1 MEALNVES
9 SAVEANQID
18 RVSSAVSD
26 NVASPATS
34 PQPHVVVDLTPFF
47 GDDADLPTNVTTLE
61 QLAKLPDDLKSGNPL
76 KPLQYIDEATM
87 EEDDSGDV
95 SEEYYTYQYA
105 LQPMTYAVM
114 FILVVELMERFS
126 YYGIVYTETSY
137 LTGSYNPDWNAG
149 FTAVAASS
157 YVSVSSAIAYT
168 TPFLG
173 SILADSFC
181 GEYYVIVF
189 GALFFYL
196 PAVGLLVMTTI
207 PNPSDDDYDPDDNF
221 NHTAL
226 AFALLILWPLGTGT
240 VKACVN
246 VFGAKQFHPLLQSS
260 LIERYYVTFY
270 MCINI
275 GSMIGG
281 ILIPIVAQ
289 HSVTTAYTIPA
300 AGLALG
306 ILSFVATSSRFTMT
320 RPSRAKR
327 ISIGS
332 ICNSVADMCQKLK
345 PNKKSQHSSAEG
357 DDPEKTAFVPFAP
370 TIKPKDSQLSLF
382 SVFKVCA
389 LIIPFNIGYSQ
400 MATTFII
407 QGTIMRP
414 AVNGL
419 MDAATMPNCDAISVL
434 LFGYLIG
441 QHLYPWLAKNGIVIC
456 TTHKFALGSF
466 LGAMSLLWALLLE
479 HKIHKAYAQDGVAIS
494 ILWQVPSYVL
504 IGCGEIFAISTAYGT
519 AFKAAPPQRK
529 SLASA
534 LNIFC
539 VGGLPNVV
547 CIGLYNVC
555 ARWFETS
562 DGTSNIHSLERYSEA
577 HIYKYFFVLFV
588 IAIGGVAL
596 NLLPCVRRFV
606 EGLEELAVESI
617 KTPGRTSRVGTPSM
631 TPKKA
636 KQMREARRLAESA
649 PLLLPATKKHQAYLK
664 YGTNPTLYR
673 AGSMRAG
680 STLHKTEDESTKR
693 LLAKNRKL
701 YSQKHKQTQKK
712 AASPLK
718 HQSSFG

>member
-1 MEALNVES
+1 MEPMDVES
-9 SAVEANQID
+9 SAVEAAKQVD
-18 RVSSAVSD
+18 RVSSTDDDA
-26 NVASPATS
+26 ASPATS
-34 PQPHVVVDLTPFF
+34 PQPRRVVDLTPLF
-47 GDDADLPTNVTTLE
+47 GEDLPTNVTTLE

-76 KPLQYIDEATM
+76 KPLQYIDEGAM
-87 EEDDSGDV
+87 DDDDSGDV
-95 SEEYYTYQYA
+95 SEAYYTYQYA
-105 LQPMTYAVM
+105 LQPMTYAVI
-114 FILVVELMERFS
+114 FILVVELLERFS

-149 FTAVAASS
+149 LSAISATSF
-157 YVSVSSAIAYT
+157 VSMSSAIAYT

-181 GEYYVIVF
+181 GEYWVILC
-189 GALFFYL
+189 GTLFFYL
-196 PAVGLLVMTTI
+196 PSIALLVMTTI
-207 PNPSDDDYDPDDNF
+207 PNPSDDDDAPYDNF

-226 AFALLILWPLGTGT
+226 AFALLILWPIGTGT

-260 LIERYYVTFY
+260 LIERYYVSFY

-275 GSMIGG
+275 GSMVGG

-289 HSVTTAYTIPA
+289 HSVTIAYMIPVV
-300 AGLALG
+300 GLALG
-306 ILSFVATSSRFTMT
+306 VICFVASSSRFTMT
-320 RPSRAKR
+320 KPSRAKR

-332 ICNSVADMCQKLK
+332 MCNSVADMCQKLK
-345 PNKKSQHSSAEG
+345 SNKKSQSSST
-357 DDPEKTAFVPFAP
+357 DSYDPEKTSFVPFALI
-370 TIKPKDSQLSLF
+370 IKPKNSQLSLL

-389 LIIPFNIGYSQ
+389 LVIPFNIGYSQ

-407 QGTIMRP
+407 QGTVMRP
-414 AVNGL
+414 AVSGL
-419 MDAATMPNCDAISVL
+419 MDAASMNNCDAISVL

-441 QHLYPWLAKNGIVIC
+441 QQLYPWLATRGIKIC
-456 TTHKFALGSF
+456 TTHKFALGSLF
-466 LGAMSLLWALLLE
+466 GAMSLLWALLVE
-479 HKIHKAYAQDGVAIS
+479 HKIHNAYAQDGSAIS
-494 ILWQVPSYVL
+494 VLWQVPSYVL
-504 IGCGEIFAISTAYGT
+504 IGCGEIFAISTAYET
-519 AFKAAPPQRK
+519 AFTAAPPKRK
-529 SLASA
+529 ALASA

-555 ARWFETS
+555 AQWFETS

-588 IAIGGVAL
+588 IAIGGVTL

-606 EGLEELAVESI
+606 ERLEELAVESI
-617 KTPGRTSRVGTPSM
+617 KTPGRTPRPGTPSM
-631 TPKKA
+631 TPRKA

-673 AGSMRAG
+673 SGSMRAG
-680 STLHKTEDESTKR
+680 STLHKTQDESTKR
-693 LLAKNRKL
+693 LLAKSRKL
-701 YSQKHKQTQKK
+701 YSEKHKQTPKK
-712 AASPLK
+712 VAPPLK
-718 HQSSFG
+718 HQPSLG

>member
-1 MEALNVES
+1 MEAMNVES
-9 SAVEANQID
+9 SAVEARQVD
-18 RVSSAVSD
+18 RVGS
-26 NVASPATS
+26 NVDDAASPATS
-34 PQPHVVVDLTPFF
+34 PQPHRVVDLTPYF
-47 GDDADLPTNVTTLE
+47 GDDADLPTNVTTYE

-76 KPLQYIDEATM
+76 KPLQYIDEGGM
-87 EEDDSGDV
+87 DDDDSGDV
-95 SEEYYTYQYA
+95 SEAYYTYQYA
-105 LQPMTYAVM
+105 LQPMTYAVI
-114 FILVVELMERFS
+114 FILFVELLERFS

-149 FTAVAASS
+149 FSAVAASS

-173 SILADSFC
+173 SILADKFW
-181 GEYYVIVF
+181 GEYRVILCGMV
-189 GALFFYL
+189 FYL
-196 PAVGLLVMTTI
+196 ASIGLLVMTTI
-207 PNPSDDDYDPDDNF
+207 PNPSDDDDEPYDNF

-226 AFALLILWPLGTGT
+226 AFALLILWPIGTGT

-275 GSMIGG
+275 GSMVGG

-289 HSVTTAYTIPA
+289 HSVTIAYMIPA
-300 AGLALG
+300 AGLTLG
-306 ILSFVATSSRFTMT
+306 AICFVACSSRYTMT

-327 ISIGS
+327 ASIGS
-332 ICNSVADMCQKLK
+332 MCKSLADMCQKLK
-345 PNKKSQHSSAEG
+345 HNKESQRSSAEG
-357 DDPEKTAFVPFAP
+357 DDPEKTAFVPFSP
-370 TIKPKDSQLSLF
+370 TIKSKNSQLSLL

-400 MATTFII
+400 MATTYII
-407 QGTIMRP
+407 QGTVMRP
-414 AVNGL
+414 AVSGF
-419 MDAATMPNCDAISVL
+419 MDAATMNNCDAVSVL

-441 QHLYPWLAKNGIVIC
+441 QRLYPWLAARDVKIC
-456 TTHKFALGSF
+456 TTHKFALGSLF
-466 LGAMSLLWALLLE
+466 GAMSLLWALLLE
-479 HKIHKAYAQDGVAIS
+479 HKIHNAYAKDGVAIS
-494 ILWQVPSYVL
+494 ILWQIPSYVL
-504 IGCGEIFAISTAYGT
+504 IGCGEIFAISTAYET
-519 AFKAAPPQRK
+519 AFTAAPPQRK
-529 SLASA
+529 ALASA

-555 ARWFETS
+555 AKWFDAS

-577 HIYKYFFVLFV
+577 HIYKYFFVLFA
-588 IAIGGVAL
+588 IAIGGVVL

-606 EGLEELAVESI
+606 ERLEELAVESI
-617 KTPGRTSRVGTPSM
+617 KTPGRTPRLGTPSM
-631 TPKKA
+631 TPRKA

-649 PLLLPATKKHQAYLK
+649 PLLLPATRKHQAYLK

-673 AGSMRAG
+673 SGSMRAG

-693 LLAKNRKL
+693 LLAKSRKL
-701 YSQKHKQTQKK
+701 YSQRHKQPQKK
-712 AASPLK
+712 VAPPFK
-718 HQSSFG
+718 HQSSLG